1 MDAFPSDKALCVVV
15 ALDCCIDLGGK
26 KWSFSIITFIIPHN
40 AVAKS
45 TVAGWIK
52 QILIMS
58 GILKPYSTFSTTF
71 SGLSLSDILK
81 RGSWSN
87 KATWERF
94 CNNPILTFEENFQKL
109 VNYWGFEKRM
119 EVWAP
124 LLYCHDVGRIIFDQ
138 EILWNKFQKLH
149 NAANWLQ
156 CNWIL

>member
-1 MDAFPSDKALCVVV
+1 MCGCGFRLLYRKN
-15 ALDCCIDLGGK
+15 INLGRK
-26 KWSFSIITFIIPHN
+26 KSSFLIITFIIPHN

-58 GILKPYSTFSTTF
+58 GILKPYSTRSASLSHATF

-109 VNYWGFEKRM
+109 VVNYWGFEKRM

-124 LLYCHDVGRIIFDQ
+124 LLYCHEVGGITFDQ